1 MVNITASITVIMG
14 MRNDLDKLQIRNGDI
29 GGFSFSG
36 LINMIHQELP
46 SIVFCFIIKHEEN

>member
-29 GGFSFSG
+29 GEFSFS
-36 LINMIHQELP
+36 
-46 SIVFCFIIKHEEN
+46 VFCFIIKHEEN